1 MRSDL
6 TDIEVMIHYDTE
18 KAVFVSTDGLRSSA
32 VWLAKSLVEFEEPIR
47 FGKAQIITLPQRL
60 AEEKGLV

>member
-6 TDIEVMIHYDTE
+6 TDIEVMIHFDTE
-18 KAVFVSTDGLRSSA
+18 KAVLVSTDGLRSSA
-32 VWLAKSLVEFEEPIR
+32 VWLQKRLVEFEEPIR